1 MSGPGII
8 QCISLSLTPSQ
19 NSHYFFLPNFEPELS
34 VFLYLFLFLSISL
47 SLSVISISILQ
58 VKDEM
63 PEHYEIKEEPQEPEP
78 ELDPADIGVN
88 VSITELTDEK
98 VVL

>member
-1 MSGPGII
+1 
-8 QCISLSLTPSQ
+8 
-19 NSHYFFLPNFEPELS
+19 
-34 VFLYLFLFLSISL
+34 
-47 SLSVISISILQ
+47 
-58 VKDEM
+58 M